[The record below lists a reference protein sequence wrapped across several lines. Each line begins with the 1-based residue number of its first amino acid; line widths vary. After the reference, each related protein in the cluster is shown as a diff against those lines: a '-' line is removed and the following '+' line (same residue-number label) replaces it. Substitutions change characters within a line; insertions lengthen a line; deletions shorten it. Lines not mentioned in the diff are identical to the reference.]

1 MKLAHIQSAIR
12 LVYPPRCT
20 FCGGLVD
27 SDFGLCGPCWRDTPF
42 IAGQLCNLCG
52 VSLPAGPDAPDDVLT
67 CDECISVARPWG
79 RGRAA
84 LMYKDNGRRMV
95 LMLKHGDR
103 HDVAGPAAL
112 WLARAAQPLLKP
124 DTLVVPVPLH
134 WLRLL
139 RRRYNQAVVLARA
152 FVREVNCPMCPD
164 LLIRPRATPSLGGLG
179 REERFAALSGAIKV
193 HPRRGHHIVGRD
205 ILLVDDV
212 MTTGATLAVAA
223 EACFAGGAASVN
235 ILTLAR
241 AAKDA

>member
-1 MKLAHIQSAIR
+1 
-12 LVYPPRCT
+12 
-20 FCGGLVD
+20 
-27 SDFGLCGPCWRDTPF
+27 
-42 IAGQLCNLCG
+42 
-52 VSLPAGPDAPDDVLT
+52 
-67 CDECISVARPWG
+67 
-79 RGRAA
+79 
-84 LMYKDNGRRMV
+84 
-95 LMLKHGDR
+95 MLKHGDR

-152 FVREVNCPMCPD
+152 FAREVSCPMCPD